1 MTPDRMD
8 AIDDVAIVW
17 CMRSHDAPLSPAD
30 QEALA
35 TWLAADPRHAERLE
49 SVRGLWDGLDDHAHT
64 PELLMLR
71 RQALGAVQ
79 QAGAR
84 RWTARHIP
92 RAGWLAAAA
101 AAVLLAIG
109 LLAMLHTPSRYYET
123 AVGERRTVILADGST
138 MTLDADTGVR
148 VRFTDDRRELT
159 LDHGRAS
166 FKVAKNPLRPFA
178 VTSGNSMV
186 VAVGTAFS
194 VEQLADQVRVALYEG
209 HVAVLRKMAEGPAT
223 QFAVVRGARE
233 TAEQALTPGHELIV
247 SPDTPLATLRTAA
260 ISDRLEGG
268 QLSFTDE
275 PLLIA
280 VQRINRYNV
289 GKPIV
294 VTPEASA
301 IRISGVFNAGDI
313 DAFLQGVVAAFPV
326 RAFSSQRTILLSARR
341 DRDTTNPMP
350 RNLPPTT

>member
-1 MTPDRMD
+1 MIPDRMD
-8 AIDDVAIVW
+8 AVDDVAIAW
-17 CMRSHDAPLSPAD
+17 CMRCHDAPLSPED
-30 QEALA
+30 QESLA
-35 TWLAADPRHAERLE
+35 AWLASDPSHAERFE
-49 SVRGLWDGLDDHAHT
+49 RARGLWDGFDDHAHA

-71 RQALGAVQ
+71 RQALGAAQ

-84 RWTARHIP
+84 RWTDHPIP
-92 RAGWLAAAA
+92 RAGWTAIAAAL
-101 AAVLLAIG
+101 LLAIG
-109 LLAMLHTPSRYYET
+109 LFAALHTSSRYYET
-123 AVGERRTVILADGST
+123 GIGERRTVMLADGST

-178 VTSGNSMV
+178 VTSGKSVV

-194 VEQLADQVRVALYEG
+194 VEQLPDQVRVALYEG
-209 HVAVLRKMAEGPAT
+209 RVAVLRDADEGPAT
-223 QFAVVRGARE
+223 QFATVRGTRE
-233 TAEQALTPGHELIV
+233 TAEQALTPGQELIV
-247 SPDTPLATLRTAA
+247 STDTPLATLRAA
-260 ISDRLEGG
+260 ALSDRLEGG

-280 VQRINRYNV
+280 VQRVNRYNV
-289 GKPIV
+289 GRPIV
-294 VTPEASA
+294 VTPEAST

-326 RAFSSQRTILLSARR
+326 RAVPSQGTILLSPRQGPDA
-341 DRDTTNPMP
+341 TNPMP
-350 RNLPPTT
+350 RNLSPTT

>member
-1 MTPDRMD
+1 MTPDPWKS
-8 AIDDVAIVW
+8 IDDQAIAW
-17 CMRSHDAPLSPAD
+17 CMRLHDAPLSPED
-30 QEALA
+30 QRKFSA
-35 TWLAADPRHAERLE
+35 WLAADPAHGERLARA
-49 SVRGLWDGLDDHAHT
+49 RGLWGGFDDYADT
-64 PELLMLR
+64 PELLTLR
-71 RQALGAVQ
+71 GEALGAVQ

-84 RWTARHIP
+84 RWTVRPIP
-92 RAGWLAAAA
+92 KAGWLAIA

-109 LLAMLHTPSRYYET
+109 LVAMLRAPSRYYET
-123 AVGERRTVILADGST
+123 GVGERRTVILADGST

-178 VTSGNSMV
+178 VTSGTSMV

-194 VEQLADQVRVALYEG
+194 VEQLTTEVRVALYEG
-209 HVAVLRKMAEGPAT
+209 RVAVLRNAANGPAP
-223 QFAVVRGARE
+223 QFATVHGTRE
-233 TAEQALTPGHELIV
+233 SAEQALTPGQELIV
-247 SPDTPLATLRTAA
+247 STDKPLATLRAA
-260 ISDRLEGG
+260 AVSDRLEGG

-280 VQRINRYNV
+280 VERVNRYNI

-294 VTPEASA
+294 VTPDASS

-313 DAFLQGVVAAFPV
+313 DAFLQGVVAAFPIQAV
-326 RAFSSQRTILLSARR
+326 PSHGSILLSRR
-341 DRDTTNPMP
+341 SGQNATNSMP
-350 RNLPPTT
+350 RNPPSTT

>member
-1 MTPDRMD
+1 MTPGRTE
-8 AIDDVAIVW
+8 AIDDVAIAW
-17 CMRSHDAPLSPAD
+17 CMRFHDAPLSPQD
-30 QEALA
+30 QEELTA
-35 TWLAADPRHAERLE
+35 WLASDPEHGARLE
-49 SVRGLWDGLDDHAHT
+49 RARGLWDGFDDHAHA
-64 PELLMLR
+64 PELLTLR

-84 RWTARHIP
+84 RWTAGPIP
-92 RAGWLAAAA
+92 RAGWLAAA

-109 LLAMLHTPSRYYET
+109 LLAILHTPSRYYET
-123 AVGERRTVILADGST
+123 GVGERRTVILADGST

-178 VTSGNSMV
+178 VTSGKSMV
-186 VAVGTAFS
+186 VAIGTVFS

-209 HVAVLRKMAEGPAT
+209 RVAVLRDVAEGPAP
-223 QFAVVRGARE
+223 QFAAVRGARE

-247 SPDTPLATLRTAA
+247 STDTPLATLRTAA

-280 VQRINRYNV
+280 VQRVNRYNV

-326 RAFSSQRTILLSARR
+326 RAVSSQGSILLSPRQVQDA
-341 DRDTTNPMP
+341 TNSMP